1 MREAA
6 GDGNR
11 GVGEPARLGVR
22 AATAAGMRASPSSAL
37 IAAACGLAAL
47 GAAREAAA
55 EECSGDYDAELF
67 APGPGQVD
75 QPTHAHLW
83 MLFSRVNRVWLST
96 TPLALHQPIETRLVQ
111 HEHGGELFTEA
122 IPLAPLAPRTKYY
135 VQVER
140 PSSEILLY
148 DFTTGDRAHDAAP
161 SPPAEPLYVFT
172 WRYERPLRCLP
183 GKYLF
188 RMLMPGGR
196 SPGSLYALEKKT
208 ASGFERIAFSDVPDF
223 ITYGDELPSP
233 FYRIRPMSISG
244 AGANPTSL
252 QVVRAERVDKV
263 ERGLAPSSREPP
275 PLPDD
280 GAWDDEENWAGC
292 AAGGGGGLWGSAVV
306 VAAVGAARRR
316 GRRGGA
322 GPAADRS
329 FS

>member
-1 MREAA
+1 M
-6 GDGNR
+6 
-11 GVGEPARLGVR
+11 R
-22 AATAAGMRASPSSAL
+22 AALSSSL
-37 IAAACGLAAL
+37 VAAACGLAAL

-55 EECSGDYDAELF
+55 EECSGDNDAELF

-75 QPTHAHLW
+75 QPTQAHLW

-96 TPLALHQPIETRLVQ
+96 APLALPQLIETQLIQ

-135 VQVER
+135 VHVER
-140 PSSEILLY
+140 PSSEIILY
-148 DFTTGDRAHDAAP
+148 DFTTGDRAYEAAP
-161 SPPAEPLYVFT
+161 SPPGEPLYLFT
-172 WRYERPLRCLP
+172 WRYERAPRCLP

-188 RMLMPGGR
+188 RVLMPGGR

-208 ASGFERIAFSDVPDF
+208 ARGFERVAFSDVPDF

-233 FYRIRPMSISG
+233 FYRIRPMSVSG

-252 QVVRAERVDKV
+252 LAVRAERVDKV
-263 ERGLAPSSREPP
+263 ERGLAPSGLEPP

-292 AAGGGGGLWGSAVV
+292 AAGGGGGLGGGGLVL
-306 VAAVGAARRR
+306 AALAAARRR
-316 GRRGGA
+316 AGSGGA
-322 GPAADRS
+322 AGPGGGPIVS
-329 FS
+329 